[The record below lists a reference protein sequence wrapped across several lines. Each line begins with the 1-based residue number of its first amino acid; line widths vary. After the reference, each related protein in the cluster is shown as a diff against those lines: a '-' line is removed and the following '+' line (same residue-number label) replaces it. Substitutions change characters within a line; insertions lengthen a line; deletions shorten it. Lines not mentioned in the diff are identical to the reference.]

1 MEVLGHFIFELLKIT
16 FLGFV
21 YSTVLYYIFKIIPEN
36 KKPQALKSKK
46 ILWLFIS
53 SFLLF
58 YMFTPY
64 GNHGLGDSPRIPISY
79 TKEIN
84 NINWTK
90 YGILKGI
97 RTNDGN
103 EVELTH
109 FKVKNNTLCG
119 NLSSDFYDF
128 ENDYFVYEI
137 DSEKIVEFK
146 NDIDYNRYAQKNR
159 LPKSNELKSFEDN
172 YRDYWSGW
180 RFFILP

>member
-36 KKPQALKSKK
+36 KKPQPLKSKK

-64 GNHGLGDSPRIPISY
+64 GNHGRGDSARIPISY

-90 YGILKGI
+90 YGIL
-97 RTNDGN
+97 
-103 EVELTH
+103 
-109 FKVKNNTLCG
+109 
-119 NLSSDFYDF
+119 
-128 ENDYFVYEI
+128 
-137 DSEKIVEFK
+137 
-146 NDIDYNRYAQKNR
+146 
-159 LPKSNELKSFEDN
+159 
-172 YRDYWSGW
+172 
-180 RFFILP
+180 